1 MNNQNQQ
8 GIIRR
13 ELTSFTIECGINY
26 SGVASVVEK
35 ALISHNYDL
44 DITPIKDEH
53 TGCVVK
59 EEIKVFMKEPVL
71 NPDDEPKC
79 Y

>member
-8 GIIRR
+8 GTIRR
-13 ELTSFTIECGINY
+13 KLTSFTIECGMNY
-26 SGVASVVEK
+26 SGVASVIEK
-35 ALISHNYDL
+35 ALISSNYDL

-53 TGCVVK
+53 TGCVTK
-59 EEIKVFMKEPVL
+59 EEIKVFRKEIISDS
-71 NPDDEPKC
+71 DDESKC